1 MLKLAGE
8 TTADPIYNSMVSK
21 FTELFVRMEF
31 NVLQSINPVD
41 LIGVF
46 CYVLNVSLYR

>member
-1 MLKLAGE
+1 MLKLADE

-21 FTELFVRMEF
+21 FTELFVHMEF
-31 NVLQSINPVD
+31 NVLHSINPVN

-46 CYVLNVSLYR
+46 SYFLNV